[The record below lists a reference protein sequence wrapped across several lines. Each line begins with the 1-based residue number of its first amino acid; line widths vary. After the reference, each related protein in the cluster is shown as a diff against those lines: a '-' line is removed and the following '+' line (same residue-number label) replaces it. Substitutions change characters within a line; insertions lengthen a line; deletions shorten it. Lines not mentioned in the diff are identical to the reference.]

1 MTVESLLITSNT
13 SNPGSFITYR
23 SCRNL
28 DGKHT
33 IFGKVVGGL
42 DTLNEMEKIEVDNR
56 DRPIEDIV
64 LQRAEVFVDP
74 FKEAD
79 DELAEQRAAVVEQKR
94 QAVADEERRKQRAQ
108 PAKVYRQGVGKYL
121 NKEAASTSG
130 VSVGAGS
137 PATAA
142 EMLNQRA
149 VVAKKA
155 KRSADYKFN
164 DFSGW

>member
-1 MTVESLLITSNT
+1 MNSTTSHR
-13 SNPGSFITYR
+13 SFITYR

-64 LQRAEVFVDP
+64 LKNAEVFVDP

-79 DELAEQRAAVVEQKR
+79 DALAEQRAAVVEQNR

-108 PAKVYRQGVGKYL
+108 PVKVYRQGVGKYL
-121 NKEAASTSG
+121 NKDIASTSSSG
-130 VSVGAGS
+130 AAVGAGS
-137 PATAA
+137 VEPTAA
-142 EMLNQRA
+142 AVLDQHA